1 MNQMSK
7 RHTYEKENENLITTA
22 IENAGAALENASSS
36 TLTEYIQENVEYR
49 ASAGLK
55 ETIIRE
61 ELSNCCKWCHDLA
74 GEYEYGTEPNDIYR
88 RHDNC
93 KCIVLFKSAKGKYQD
108 VWSKKQYDTRK
119 YAIKERINIIDKQI
133 DSEYNSSPAIK
144 TLQKIYEEDVR
155 EGWISAL
162 SGFDNYLRLFN
173 RIDKEIL
180 GKTTSEGIVITDMS
194 RHFMQR
200 VIGTGADPKK
210 LKEDLEIVRRSGVE
224 IDDIKEALFNGIAR
238 EPIMNKDGEWSQRY
252 ISNKCMVSI
261 NPKTGI
267 LIQCNRRHEK
277 D

>member
-1 MNQMSK
+1 MSK
-7 RHTYEKENENLITTA
+7 KRTYAEENENLITTA